1 MFPGTWARLSPPCS
15 KTRVAAFCQPN
26 SISRFRATQD
36 RSNYT
41 ALSNTRQHDNTVA
54 CPNDSCCQ
62 VYCWVWSSRAGAE
75 SFEGGA
81 PPPLNWVV
89 ASFCAVHRPVK
100 QHGKRAQK
108 HWWTIYIKCM
118 NHHTTTSTEPS
129 QVQASPGPCAE
140 SGGPVCCGQPTAAGR
155 QGLSVHCTLLLP
167 GSMDCIV

>member
-1 MFPGTWARLSPPCS
+1 MS
-15 KTRVAAFCQPN
+15 
-26 SISRFRATQD
+26 
-36 RSNYT
+36 
-41 ALSNTRQHDNTVA
+41 

-75 SFEGGA
+75 NLKGGA

-108 HWWTIYIKCM
+108 HWWTTYIKCM
-118 NHHTTTSTEPS
+118 NHHTTTRTEPS

-167 GSMDCIV
+167 DSMGCIVPTPSPCGIVLSCCLPLHSMRQLHSCAILCWGQDS